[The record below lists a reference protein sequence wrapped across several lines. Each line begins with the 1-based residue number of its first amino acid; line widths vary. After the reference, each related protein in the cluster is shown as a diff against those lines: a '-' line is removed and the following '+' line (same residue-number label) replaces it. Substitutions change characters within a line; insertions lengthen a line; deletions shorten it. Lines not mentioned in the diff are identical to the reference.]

1 MELRKKKRAFSNST
15 FDFRDLI
22 KRCVLFSVIFLFFS
36 VIITLLM
43 SFALFRIKDNTS
55 AIEIGGII
63 SLFLSTFITS
73 FIQSRVNKRFYFWGG
88 LILGVFIF
96 ILTMCISLILSS
108 GSLTSN
114 GFLVK
119 TLIPAFSVLGAMVGI
134 KSEVKRRKRRR

>member
-63 SLFLSTFITS
+63 SLFLSAFITS

-134 KSEVKRRKRRR
+134 KNEVKRRKRHR

>member
-63 SLFLSTFITS
+63 SLFLSVFITS

-108 GSLTSN
+108 RSLTSN

-134 KSEVKRRKRRR
+134 KNEVKRRKRHR

>member
-134 KSEVKRRKRRR
+134 KNEVKRRKRHR

>member
-22 KRCVLFSVIFLFFS
+22 KRCVLFSVIFMFFS

-63 SLFLSTFITS
+63 SLFLSAFITS

-134 KSEVKRRKRRR
+134 KNEVKRRKRHR